1 VSSNNQPQGG
11 TPGPEESRALHD
23 LARGAEEVLF
33 ECTTVFPFTLFPDQ
47 IKVYPNKIDVIDRI
61 FFFSKSVV
69 TILIQDLQTVE
80 IDTDLFFASIRFE
93 WKGYERAPIVVKF
106 LPKVAALRL
115 RQMIMGLVTAR
126 REGVPLQKIDT
137 PTIKEEAT
145 KIGDVK
151 EDLTS
156 I

>member
-1 VSSNNQPQGG
+1 MIINNPQQGG
-11 TPGPEESRALHD
+11 APPEERQALHN
-23 LARGAEEVLF
+23 LAAGAEEVLF

-47 IKVYPNKIDVIDRI
+47 VKVYSTKIDVIDRV
-61 FFFSKSVV
+61 FFFSKSVI

-93 WKGYERAPIVVKF
+93 WKGYERKPIIVTF
-106 LPKVAALRL
+106 LPKNAAVHL
-115 RQMIMGLVTAR
+115 RQMIMGLVTAK
-126 REGVPLQKIDT
+126 REGVPLEKIDT
-137 PTIKEEAT
+137 KTIKVEAS